1 MRRRYGKEDPA
12 KSDRRV
18 GIVLTIFGIAF
29 LIALGGG
36 AWWLRR
42 QIPRIDEQTNCPSSG
57 PSAVHMI
64 MFDRSDPISGQQA
77 QQIKQAIDGYKTVA
91 PFGYRFDI
99 YTFESDSG
107 SVLKPVLEICSP
119 GNPDDANPLIK
130 NPQQLRKQYEEKFAA
145 VLDRTVDDLL
155 RVHTLPSS
163 PIIESLRAAAIT
175 SFGGLSSQP
184 IPLRV
189 MMISD
194 MVQHTSAVSHFK
206 TEPDFGR
213 LSKSP
218 VWPTLRPAL
227 KGAEVNIFY
236 LLRPSATRGGAQ
248 IQTRGHQAFWEQLI
262 KASDGEVAEIRP
274 I

>member
-1 MRRRYGKEDPA
+1 MQYQR
-12 KSDRRV
+12 S
-18 GIVLTIFGIAF
+18 
-29 LIALGGG
+29 
-36 AWWLRR
+36 LRQCR
-42 QIPRIDEQTNCPSSG
+42 P
-57 PSAVHMI
+57 
-64 MFDRSDPISGQQA
+64 FDRSDPISGQQA
-77 QQIKQAIDGYKTVA
+77 QQIKQAVDGYKMVA

-119 GNPDDANPLIK
+119 GNPDAANPLIK
-130 NPQQLRKQYEEKFAA
+130 NPQQLRKQYEEKFAS

-155 RVHTLPSS
+155 RVHTLASS

-194 MVQHTSAVSHFK
+194 MVQNTSAVSHFK